1 VAEAYDADQARSLVV
16 ASRDTTGLPLDMLS
30 LATFLYEDE
39 GKTGPRLEI
48 PTIFTDTE

>member
-1 VAEAYDADQARSLVV
+1 MAEAYDADQARSLVV

>member
-1 VAEAYDADQARSLVV
+1 MAEAYDADQARSLVV

-39 GKTGPRLEI
+39 AKTGPLLQI
-48 PTIFTDTE
+48 PKKFTEDE